1 MQIKQN
7 NPINKWAVCK
17 GEVQIANKHVKD
29 SSTTPAARKMQIKT
43 TLRCCLTPVRMSV
56 TKKTTTNSTLNLDK
70 KGIYTLLVAILTS
83 LVAMEDKVDEI
94 NKLN

>member
-1 MQIKQN
+1 
-7 NPINKWAVCK
+7 
-17 GEVQIANKHVKD
+17 
-29 SSTTPAARKMQIKT
+29 MQIKT

-56 TKKTTTNSTLNLDK
+56 TKKTITNSTLNLDK